1 MTYSMSPAI
10 VLTALVAS
18 SLPSVRPKSAV
29 VSVLEETS
37 PVFIV
42 ALRASCF
49 TLLIE
54 RFSADAADPVAD
66 TYLLFTP
73 LTLIWLLEKSFEE
86 VRLLD
91 EENEVNLLEKS

>member
-1 MTYSMSPAI
+1 MVLISLLVSSFPA
-10 VLTALVAS
+10 V
-18 SLPSVRPKSAV
+18 PRPKSAV
-29 VSVLEETS
+29 VSVLEETV